1 MQLLCNFERGLFW
14 KERNLMAFKGQI
26 KYTVGKKVFAQIG
39 KISEMLFLVVYIHYA
54 DRSNIIKEAL
64 VKTEYR

>member
-1 MQLLCNFERGLFW
+1 
-14 KERNLMAFKGQI
+14 MAFKGQI